1 MGSDTSLKLTTQTLY
16 LTYIKNTMGYK
27 TLFIF
32 GLLAAAAWTKPL
44 LDLPEDK
51 VLSEEE
57 VLPSADANA
66 KVFFNFGDLKCDD
79 GNVEKVDKTE
89 NGVSSIAS
97 VKVKAPMMKFV
108 FGNLKCDD

>member
-1 MGSDTSLKLTTQTLY
+1 
-16 LTYIKNTMGYK
+16 MGYK

-44 LDLPEDK
+44 FDLPEDK

-79 GNVEKVDKTE
+79 ENVEKVEKVVKTE
-89 NGVSSIAS
+89 NGVSAFGKI
-97 VKVKAPMMKFV
+97 KF
-108 FGNLKCDD
+108 FNGNKHIYKTQI